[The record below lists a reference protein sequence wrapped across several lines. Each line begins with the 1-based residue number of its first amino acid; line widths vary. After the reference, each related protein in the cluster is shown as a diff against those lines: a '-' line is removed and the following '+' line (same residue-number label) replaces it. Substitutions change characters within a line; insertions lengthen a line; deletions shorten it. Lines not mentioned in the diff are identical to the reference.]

1 MLLAFVIFFLILSF
15 LVVIHE
21 LGHFMAAK
29 KSGIAVHEFGFGL
42 PPKIFGKKYGETEY
56 TINALPIGGFVRI
69 EGEDALEIDTSN
81 KKSFINKSPSVKLFV
96 LMAGVLMNIALAIVL
111 YYFFFIFN
119 NFISNP
125 LLKFANYNFLMAR
138 EVKIDTAISGID
150 NKELEGKINEG
161 DLIYNVEYVGCKT
174 SSCALNSLNS
184 NDFTNKNKSEV
195 INTISKSVSL
205 ESFQSFINNS
215 NQQSVKIYLYNAS
228 TRKFRE
234 VLANPYFDKDLNRN
248 ILGLYLGSIMYL
260 DYGGNLF
267 SKILS
272 SPIHSINVIGYSSV
286 SFAKLISTSFTTGD
300 IKPLSSG
307 VSGPIGIFTI
317 VKAVLESRSP
327 DIFWLIVDLSALIS
341 LSLALM
347 NALPI
352 PALDGG
358 RAMFVLF
365 EVFFR
370 KKINSNYEA
379 YIHRV
384 GMVFLL
390 LLIAIVTLKDF
401 INLF

>member
-1 MLLAFVIFFLILSF
+1 MLLAFVIFFLILSL

-21 LGHFMAAK
+21 LGHFVVAK

-69 EGEDALEIDTSN
+69 EGEDALEIDKSS
-81 KKSFINKSPSVKLFV
+81 KKSFINKSPIIKLFV

-125 LLKFANYNFLMAR
+125 LLKFTDYNFLMAR
-138 EVKIDTAISGID
+138 EVNVDTAISGID
-150 NKELEGKINEG
+150 SDKLKGKITEG
-161 DLIYNVEYVGCKT
+161 DLVYNVEYLDCKT
-174 SSCALNSLNS
+174 NNCALNTLNS
-184 NDFTNKNKSEV
+184 TDFANKNKSEV
-195 INTISKSVSL
+195 INIISKNITL
-205 ESFQSFINNS
+205 KDFQNFINNS
-215 NQQSVKIYLYNAS
+215 NGKSVKIYLYNVS
-228 TRKFRE
+228 TRNFRE
-234 VLANPYFDKDLNRN
+234 STITPYFDKELNRN

-260 DYGGNLF
+260 DYGDTFF
-267 SKILS
+267 SKVLS
-272 SPIHSINVIGYSSV
+272 SPVHSINVIGYSSV

-300 IKPLSSG
+300 IKPLSTG
-307 VSGPIGIFTI
+307 VSGPVGIFTI
-317 VKAVLESRSP
+317 VKAVLESKSP
-327 DIFWLIVDLSALIS
+327 DIFWLIIDLSALIS
-341 LSLALM
+341 LSLAFM

-365 EVFFR
+365 EVIFR
-370 KKINSNYEA
+370 KKINPRYEA

-390 LLIAIVTLKDF
+390 LLIAVVTLKDF